1 VFVGEDITR
10 VPELLLAYQD
20 VLIEK
25 VWYLAFTALVVFILV
40 LLKIVGVRELRRDML
55 RGRPALGFTSS
66 LGRVPTPVK
75 PAKRVSPQER
85 IPILDERIQLWL
97 LAQEPR

>member
-1 VFVGEDITR
+1 
-10 VPELLLAYQD
+10 
-20 VLIEK
+20 
-25 VWYLAFTALVVFILV
+25 
-40 LLKIVGVRELRRDML
+40 ML

-97 LAQEPR
+97 LAQGAEIEGDVIPCRKGGSPNSSGARYPKADRWKRV

>member
-1 VFVGEDITR
+1 
-10 VPELLLAYQD
+10 
-20 VLIEK
+20 
-25 VWYLAFTALVVFILV
+25 
-40 LLKIVGVRELRRDML
+40 ML

-97 LAQEPR
+97 LAQGAEIEDVIPCRKGGSPNSSGARYPKADRWKRV